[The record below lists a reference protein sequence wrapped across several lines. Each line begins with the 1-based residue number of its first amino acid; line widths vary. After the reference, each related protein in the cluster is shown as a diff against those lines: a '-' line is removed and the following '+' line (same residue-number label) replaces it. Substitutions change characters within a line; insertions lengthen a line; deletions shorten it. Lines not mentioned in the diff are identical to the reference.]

1 MRVRGV
7 RPGLSWGSAP
17 PALRLRWARLD
28 CDKYIQPSDVKLLA
42 AEAESEAEAARS
54 LPRGVA
60 RTPTTATAAAS
71 AGAVSAAAAAPLPR
85 PLRAIDAASVHCVA
99 PAEGVL
105 LLMVSDRPNQFLC
118 ASLSSALAHGL
129 RPTLLGWD
137 PSSWLDAHKK
147 PWSYHLGA
155 KLVLPLEYLR
165 RCGATIPNSTLVL
178 FTDHD
183 VVFQVGVGVGVG

>member
-1 MRVRGV
+1 M
-7 RPGLSWGSAP
+7 P
-17 PALRLRWARLD
+17 
-28 CDKYIQPSDVKLLA
+28 Q
-42 AEAESEAEAARS
+42 
-54 LPRGVA
+54 
-60 RTPTTATAAAS
+60 
-71 AGAVSAAAAAPLPR
+71 
-85 PLRAIDAASVHCVA
+85 PLRAIDAASVRCVS
-99 PAEGVL
+99 PSEGVL

-165 RCGATIPNSTLVL
+165 RCGA
-178 FTDHD
+178 
-183 VVFQVGVGVGVG
+183 GVAGAAARARRAAARPDRRGAGATARRAPWAPAAAG

>member
-1 MRVRGV
+1 MRARGV

-28 CDKYIQPSDVKLLA
+28 CDKYIEPNDVTLLA
-42 AEAESEAEAARS
+42 AEAGAEAKASSS
-54 LPRGVA
+54 LPRPP
-60 RTPTTATAAAS
+60 RTVPPIPTTA
-71 AGAVSAAAAAPLPR
+71 AVASAAAAAPL
-85 PLRAIDAASVHCVA
+85 RAIDTASVHCVA
-99 PAEGVL
+99 PTEGVL

-147 PWSYHLGA
+147 PWTYHL
-155 KLVLPLEYLR
+155 
-165 RCGATIPNSTLVL
+165 
-178 FTDHD
+178 
-183 VVFQVGVGVGVG
+183 